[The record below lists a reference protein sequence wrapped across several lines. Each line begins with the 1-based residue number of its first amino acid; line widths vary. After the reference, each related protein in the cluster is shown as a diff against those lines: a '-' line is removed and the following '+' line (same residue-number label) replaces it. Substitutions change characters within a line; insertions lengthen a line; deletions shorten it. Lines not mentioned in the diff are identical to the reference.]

1 MALPWPLST
10 VSLAPT
16 PIKHTWTSILWSY

>member
-16 PIKHTWTSILWSY
+16 PIKHTWTSN